1 MAALDPQFM
10 AILKKVLND
19 RFVPHLPRLLDERR
33 PPEEQTAKQA
43 SRAFSAFALHKL
55 LGLLPREA
63 AAAVV
68 DDFQDRG
75 LDAIYYHAPKE
86 TLYLLQTK
94 LKASEQFKQDEAQ
107 AFCDGVRTLLRQD
120 FAAFNAHVQRRQAE
134 IEGAL
139 GACSHIQLVVPYTGD
154 GVTRPAIEALDALL
168 DDVAQDDERVTRNVL
183 YYSAE
188 EITRDLRAEQAYH
201 PVHTD
206 LRLQHVH
213 KVEEPRATYYGVAQ
227 LADLVALHEQHDKG
241 LYERNIR
248 YFLGSG
254 TSEVN
259 RAIKATLLDNPAD
272 FFYLNN
278 GVTAVCDSIDPKE
291 VNRAGFKKLR
301 VRGLSIINGAQTVAS
316 AAEFVARNPGHSIT
330 NAKVMFTLIKA
341 PADGAFGK
349 RVTKARN
356 HQNPVQAANFA
367 SLDETQERLRQE
379 AAHLGFEYHY
389 RPEVLV
395 RANGRVITLEEALR
409 ALATLHD
416 DPRYPVWLKSEPA
429 RLSNPD
435 GTEYQRLFD
444 AQLTGAALINA
455 VLCSRVIRDL
465 LLSSE
470 LRAPSRSQERLIY
483 RHGVHAITAVLMK
496 RLRTKIRAAVP
507 MDPATLPALLS
518 LPFDELRQQAF
529 DTARGRLIGEGPL
542 AYFRNQSNVGSFI
555 ADLMA
560 TNYGRAADPDLA
572 AIRHVAGAAEAYPRK
587 RLFDYLSPRAPQ
599 L

>member
-1 MAALDPQFM
+1 MAALEPQFM

-33 PPEEQTAKQA
+33 PPEEQAGKQA

-120 FAAFNAHVQRRQAE
+120 YAAFNAHVQRRQTE
-134 IEGAL
+134 IEDAL

-168 DDVAQDDERVTRNVL
+168 AEVAQDDERVIASVL
-183 YYSAE
+183 YYSADD
-188 EITRDLRAEQAYH
+188 ITRDLLAEQAYS
-201 PVHTD
+201 PVNTD
-206 LRLQHVH
+206 LRLQHVQ
-213 KVEEPRATYYGVAQ
+213 KVEEPRATYFGVAQ
-227 LADLVALHEQHDKG
+227 LADLVALHQQHDKG

-248 YFLGSG
+248 YFLGSS

-259 RAIKATLLDNPAD
+259 RAIKATLRDNPAD

-278 GVTAVCDSIDPKE
+278 GVTAVCDSIDPKD
-291 VNRAGFKKLR
+291 NRAGFKKLR

-316 AAEFVARNPGHSIT
+316 AAEFVARNPGHGIA

-379 AAHLGFEYHY
+379 VAHLGFEYHY
-389 RPEVLV
+389 RPEVLA

-429 RLSNPD
+429 RLSNPE

-470 LRAPSRSQERLIY
+470 LRAPSRSQERLVY

-496 RLRTKIRAAVP
+496 RLRTKVRAPLP
-507 MDPATLPALLS
+507 MDPASLPALVS

-529 DTARGRLIGEGPL
+529 DTARGRLVGEGPL
-542 AYFRNQSNVGSFI
+542 AYFRNQSNVSSFM
-555 ADLMA
+555 AELMA
-560 TNYGRAADPDLA
+560 TNYGRAADPELA

-599 L
+599 I

>member
-1 MAALDPQFM
+1 MAALEPQFM

-33 PPEEQTAKQA
+33 PPEEQAGKQA

-55 LGLLPREA
+55 LELLPREA

-120 FAAFNAHVQRRQAE
+120 YAAFNAHVQRRQTE
-134 IEGAL
+134 IEYAL

-154 GVTRPAIEALDALL
+154 GVTGPAKEALDALL
-168 DDVAQDDERVTRNVL
+168 AEVAQDDERVIARVL
-183 YYSAE
+183 YYSADD
-188 EITRDLRAEQAYH
+188 ITRDLRAEQAYT
-201 PVHTD
+201 PVNTD
-206 LRLQHVH
+206 LRLQHVQ
-213 KVEEPRATYYGVAQ
+213 KVEEPRATYFGVAQ
-227 LADLVALHEQHDKG
+227 LADLVALHQQHDKG

-259 RAIKATLLDNPAD
+259 RAIKATLLDNSAD

-278 GVTAVCDSIDPKE
+278 GVTAVCDSIDPKDT
-291 VNRAGFKKLR
+291 RGGFKKLR

-316 AAEFVARNPGHSIT
+316 AAEFVARNPGHSIA

-379 AAHLGFEYHY
+379 VAHLGFEYHY

-395 RANGRVITLEEALR
+395 RADRQIITLEEALR

-416 DPRYPVWLKSEPA
+416 DPRYPVWLKSELA

-435 GTEYQRLFD
+435 GPEYQRLFD

-470 LRAPSRSQERLIY
+470 LRAPSRSQERLVY

-496 RLRTKIRAAVP
+496 RLRTKIRAPLP
-507 MDPATLPALLS
+507 MDPATLPALVS
-518 LPFDELRQQAF
+518 QPFDELRQQAF

-542 AYFRNQSNVGSFI
+542 AYFRNQSNVSSFM
-555 ADLMA
+555 AELMA
-560 TNYGRAADPDLA
+560 TNYGRAADPELA

>member
-1 MAALDPQFM
+1 MAALEPQFM

-33 PPEEQTAKQA
+33 PPEEQAGKQA

-55 LGLLPREA
+55 LDLLPREA

-120 FAAFNAHVQRRQAE
+120 YAAFNAHVQRRQTE
-134 IEGAL
+134 VEDAL

-154 GVTRPAIEALDALL
+154 GVTGPAQEALDALL
-168 DDVAQDDERVTRNVL
+168 AEVAQDDERIVANVL
-183 YYSAE
+183 YYSADD
-188 EITRDLRAEQAYH
+188 ITRDLRAEQAYT
-201 PVHTD
+201 PVNTD

-213 KVEEPRATYYGVAQ
+213 KVEEPRATYFGVAQ
-227 LADLVALHEQHDKG
+227 LADLVDLHQQYDKG

-248 YFLGSG
+248 YFLGTS

-278 GVTAVCDSIDPKE
+278 GVTAVCDSIDPKDT
-291 VNRAGFKKLR
+291 RAGFKKLR

-316 AAEFVARNPGHSIT
+316 AAEFVARSPGHSIA

-389 RPEVLV
+389 RPEVLA
-395 RANGRVITLEEALR
+395 RANGRVIRLEEALR

-435 GTEYQRLFD
+435 GPEYQCLFD

-455 VLCSRVIRDL
+455 VLCSRVVRDL

-470 LRAPSRSQERLIY
+470 LRATSRSQERLVY

-496 RLRTKIRAAVP
+496 RLRTKIRAPLP
-507 MDPATLPALLS
+507 MDPAALPALVS
-518 LPFDELRQQAF
+518 QPFDEMRQQAF
-529 DTARGRLIGEGPL
+529 DIARGRLIGEGPL
-542 AYFRNQSNVGSFI
+542 AYFRNQGNVVSFLSE
-555 ADLMA
+555 LMT
-560 TNYGRAADPDLA
+560 TNFGLGADP
-572 AIRHVAGAAEAYPRK
+572 AIATLRNVAGPAEAYPRK

-599 L
+599 I

>member
-1 MAALDPQFM
+1 MAALEPQFM

-33 PPEEQTAKQA
+33 PPEEQAGKQA

-120 FAAFNAHVQRRQAE
+120 YAAFNAHVQRRQTE
-134 IEGAL
+134 IEDAL

-154 GVTRPAIEALDALL
+154 GVTGPAKEALDALL
-168 DDVAQDDERVTRNVL
+168 AEVAQDDERVIARVL
-183 YYSAE
+183 YYSADD
-188 EITRDLRAEQAYH
+188 ITRDLRAEQAYT
-201 PVHTD
+201 PVNTD
-206 LRLQHVH
+206 LRLQHVQ
-213 KVEEPRATYYGVAQ
+213 KVEEPRATYFGVAQ
-227 LADLVALHEQHDKG
+227 LAELVALHQQHDKG

-259 RAIKATLLDNPAD
+259 RAIKATLLDNSAD

-278 GVTAVCDSIDPKE
+278 GVTAVCDSIDPKDT
-291 VNRAGFKKLR
+291 RGGFKKLR

-316 AAEFVARNPGHSIT
+316 AAEFVALNPGHSIA

-379 AAHLGFEYHY
+379 VAHLGFEYHY

-395 RANGRVITLEEALR
+395 RADRQIITLEEALR

-416 DPRYPVWLKSEPA
+416 DPRYPVWLKSELA

-435 GTEYQRLFD
+435 GPEYQRLFD

-470 LRAPSRSQERLIY
+470 LRAPSRSQERLVY

-496 RLRTKIRAAVP
+496 RLRTKIRAPLP
-507 MDPATLPALLS
+507 MDPATLPALVS
-518 LPFDELRQQAF
+518 QPFDELRQQAF

-542 AYFRNQSNVGSFI
+542 AYFRNQSNVSSFM
-555 ADLMA
+555 AELMA
-560 TNYGRAADPDLA
+560 TNYGRAADPELA

>member
-1 MAALDPQFM
+1 M
-10 AILKKVLND
+10 
-19 RFVPHLPRLLDERR
+19 
-33 PPEEQTAKQA
+33 
-43 SRAFSAFALHKL
+43 
-55 LGLLPREA
+55 
-63 AAAVV
+63 
-68 DDFQDRG
+68 
-75 LDAIYYHAPKE
+75 
-86 TLYLLQTK
+86 
-94 LKASEQFKQDEAQ
+94 
-107 AFCDGVRTLLRQD
+107 
-120 FAAFNAHVQRRQAE
+120 
-134 IEGAL
+134 
-139 GACSHIQLVVPYTGD
+139 
-154 GVTRPAIEALDALL
+154 
-168 DDVAQDDERVTRNVL
+168 
-183 YYSAE
+183 
-188 EITRDLRAEQAYH
+188 
-201 PVHTD
+201 
-206 LRLQHVH
+206 
-213 KVEEPRATYYGVAQ
+213 
-227 LADLVALHEQHDKG
+227 
-241 LYERNIR
+241 
-248 YFLGSG
+248 
-254 TSEVN
+254 N
-259 RAIKATLLDNPAD
+259 RAIKATLLDNPED

-278 GVTAVCDSIDPKE
+278 GVTAVCDSIDPKDT
-291 VNRAGFKKLR
+291 RAGFKKLR

-316 AAEFVARNPGHSIT
+316 AAEFVARNPDHSIA

-379 AAHLGFEYHY
+379 VAHLGFEYHY

-416 DPRYPVWLKSEPA
+416 DPRYPVWLKSDPA

-435 GTEYQRLFD
+435 GAEYQRLFD
-444 AQLTGAALINA
+444 AQLPGAALINA
-455 VLCSRVIRDL
+455 VLCSRAIRDL

-470 LRAPSRSQERLIY
+470 LRAPSRSQERLVY

-507 MDPATLPALLS
+507 MEPATLPALVS

-542 AYFRNQSNVGSFI
+542 AYFRNQANVVSFL
-555 ADLMA
+555 ADLMTTNFGLGTDPAIA
-560 TNYGRAADPDLA
+560 TLRN
-572 AIRHVAGAAEAYPRK
+572 VAGPAEAYPRK

>member
-1 MAALDPQFM
+1 MAALEPQFM
-10 AILKKVLND
+10 AILNNVLNE
-19 RFVPHLPRLLDERR
+19 RFIPHLPRLMDERR
-33 PPEEQTAKQA
+33 PPEEQAGKQA
-43 SRAFSAFALHKL
+43 SRAFGAFALHKL
-55 LGLLPREA
+55 LGLLPQVA

-68 DDFQDRG
+68 DDFHDRG
-75 LDAIYYHAPKE
+75 LDAIYYHAPDE
-86 TLYLLQTK
+86 TLYLLQSK
-94 LKASEQFKQDEAQ
+94 LKASEQFKQDEALT
-107 AFCDGVRTLLRQD
+107 FCDGVRTLLRQD
-120 FAAFNAHVQRRQAE
+120 FAAFNSHVQRRQTE
-134 IEGAL
+134 IEDAL
-139 GACSHIQLVVPYTGD
+139 DACCHIQLVVPYTGD
-154 GVTRPAIEALDALL
+154 GVTQTAIANLDALL
-168 DDVAQDDERVTRNVL
+168 NDEVLDDERIIKNIR

-188 EITRDLRAEQAYH
+188 EIKRDLRAEQAYL
-201 PVHTD
+201 PVNTD
-206 LRLQHVH
+206 LLLQKAH
-213 KVEEPRATYYGVAQ
+213 KVGEPRATYFGVAQ
-227 LADLVALHEQHDKG
+227 LSDLVALHQQHDKG

-278 GVTAVCDSIDPKE
+278 GVTAVCDSVDPKGN
-291 VNRAGFKKLR
+291 NRAGFKKFR
-301 VRGLSIINGAQTVAS
+301 VRGLSIINGAQTLAS
-316 AAEFVARNPGHSIT
+316 AAEFAARNPDHSIA
-330 NAKVMFTLIKA
+330 NAKVMFTLINA

-379 AAHLGFEYHY
+379 VAHLGFEYHY

-416 DPRYPVWLKSEPA
+416 DPRYPVWLKSEPS

-435 GTEYQRLFD
+435 GAEYKRLFD
-444 AQLTGAALINA
+444 AQMTGATLVNA

-470 LRAPSRSQERLIY
+470 LRAPSRSQERLVY

-496 RLRTKIRAAVP
+496 RLRTRIRAAVP
-507 MDPATLPALLS
+507 IDQAPLPALLS

-529 DTARGRLIGEGPL
+529 DTARARLIGEGPL
-542 AYFRNQSNVGSFI
+542 AYFRNQGNVGSFL
-555 ADLMA
+555 AELMT
-560 TNYGRAADPDLA
+560 TNFGLAGDPDLA
-572 AIRHVAGAAEAYPRK
+572 TIRNVAGPLEAYPRK
-587 RLFDYLSPRAPQ
+587 RLLDYLSARTPQ
-599 L
+599 V

>member
-201 PVHTD
+201 PVHTE

-301 VRGLSIINGAQTVAS
+301 IRGLSIINGAQTVAS
-316 AAEFVARNPGHSIT
+316 AAEFVARNPGYSIA

-379 AAHLGFEYHY
+379 VAHLGFEYHY

-429 RLSNPD
+429 RLSNPE
-435 GTEYQRLFD
+435 GAEYQRLFD

-455 VLCSRVIRDL
+455 VLCSRAIRDL
-465 LLSSE
+465 RLSSE
-470 LRAPSRSQERLIY
+470 LRAPSRSQERLVY
-483 RHGVHAITAVLMK
+483 RHGAHAITAVLMK

-507 MDPATLPALLS
+507 MDPATLPALVS

-542 AYFRNQSNVGSFI
+542 AYFRNQANVVSFL
-555 ADLMA
+555 ADLMT
-560 TNYGRAADPDLA
+560 TNFGLGTDP
-572 AIRHVAGAAEAYPRK
+572 AIPTLRNVAGPAEVYPRK

>member
-1 MAALDPQFM
+1 MAALEPQFM

-33 PPEEQTAKQA
+33 PPEEQAGKQA

-120 FAAFNAHVQRRQAE
+120 YAAFNGHVQRRQTE
-134 IEGAL
+134 IEDAL

-154 GVTRPAIEALDALL
+154 GVTGPAKQALDALL
-168 DDVAQDDERVTRNVL
+168 AEVAEDDERIATNVL
-183 YYSAE
+183 YYSADD
-188 EITRDLRAEQAYH
+188 ITRDLRAEQAYT
-201 PVHTD
+201 PVNTD

-227 LADLVALHEQHDKG
+227 VADLVALHQQHDKG

-259 RAIKATLLDNPAD
+259 RAIKTTLLDNPAD

-278 GVTAVCDSIDPKE
+278 GVTAVCDSIDPKDT
-291 VNRAGFKKLR
+291 RAGFKKLR
-301 VRGLSIINGAQTVAS
+301 IRGLSIINGAQTVAS
-316 AAEFVARNPGHSIT
+316 AAEFVERHPGHSIA

-379 AAHLGFEYHY
+379 AGHPGFEYHY

-470 LRAPSRSQERLIY
+470 LRAPSRSLERLVY

-496 RLRTKIRAAVP
+496 RLRTKIRAPLP
-507 MDPATLPALLS
+507 MDPATLPALVS
-518 LPFDELRQQAF
+518 LPFDELRQQAY
-529 DTARGRLIGEGPL
+529 DTARGRLTGEGPL
-542 AYFRNQSNVGSFI
+542 AYFRNQGNVVSFLAELMTTNFGLGPDPAI
-555 ADLMA
+555 ATLR
-560 TNYGRAADPDLA
+560 N
-572 AIRHVAGAAEAYPRK
+572 VAGPAEAYPRK

>member
-1 MAALDPQFM
+1 MAALEPQFM

-33 PPEEQTAKQA
+33 PPEEQAGKQC

-55 LGLLPREA
+55 LGLLPSEA

-120 FAAFNAHVQRRQAE
+120 YAAFNAHVQRRQTE
-134 IEGAL
+134 IEDAL

-168 DDVAQDDERVTRNVL
+168 AEVAQDDERVIASVL
-183 YYSAE
+183 YYSADD
-188 EITRDLRAEQAYH
+188 ITRDLRAEQAYT
-201 PVHTD
+201 PVNTD
-206 LRLQHVH
+206 LRLQHVQ
-213 KVEEPRATYYGVAQ
+213 KVEEPRATYFGVAQ
-227 LADLVALHEQHDKG
+227 LADLVALHQQHDKG

-248 YFLGSG
+248 YFLGSS

-278 GVTAVCDSIDPKE
+278 GVTAVCDSIDPKD
-291 VNRAGFKKLR
+291 NRAGFKKLR

-316 AAEFVARNPGHSIT
+316 AAEFVDRNPGHSIA

-379 AAHLGFEYHY
+379 VAHLGFEYHY
-389 RPEVLV
+389 RPEVLA

-409 ALATLHD
+409 ALAALHD

-435 GTEYQRLFD
+435 GPEYQRLFE

-470 LRAPSRSQERLIY
+470 LRAPSRSQERLVY

-496 RLRTKIRAAVP
+496 RLRTKIRAPLP
-507 MDPATLPALLS
+507 MDPATLPALVS
-518 LPFDELRQQAF
+518 QPFDELRQQAF

-542 AYFRNQSNVGSFI
+542 AYFRNQGNVVSFLSE
-555 ADLMA
+555 LMT
-560 TNYGRAADPDLA
+560 TNFGLGADP
-572 AIRHVAGAAEAYPRK
+572 AIATLRNVAGPAEAYPRK

-599 L
+599 I

>member
-1 MAALDPQFM
+1 MAALEPQFM

-19 RFVPHLPRLLDERR
+19 RFVPHLPRLIDEKR
-33 PPEEQTAKQA
+33 PPEEQAGKHA

-55 LGLLPREA
+55 LGMLPREA

-75 LDAIYYHAPKE
+75 LDAIYYHAPNE

-120 FAAFNAHVQRRQAE
+120 FAAFNAHVQRRQTE
-134 IEGAL
+134 IEDAL

-168 DDVAQDDERVTRNVL
+168 NDVAQDDERIARNVL
-183 YYSAE
+183 YYSAD
-188 EITRDLRAEQAYH
+188 EITRDLRAEQAYT
-201 PVHTD
+201 PVNTD

-213 KVEEPRATYYGVAQ
+213 KVEEPRATYFGVAQ
-227 LADLVALHEQHDKG
+227 LADLVALHQQHDKG

-278 GVTAVCDSIDPKE
+278 GVTAVCDSIDPKD
-291 VNRAGFKKLR
+291 NRAGFKKLR

-316 AAEFVARNPGHSIT
+316 AAEFVERHPGHSIA

-389 RPEVLV
+389 RPEVPV
-395 RANGRVITLEEALR
+395 RGNGRVITLEEALR

-429 RLSNPD
+429 RLANPD
-435 GTEYQRLFD
+435 GAEYQRLFD

-455 VLCSRVIRDL
+455 VLCCRVIRDL
-465 LLSSE
+465 LLGSE
-470 LRAPSRSQERLIY
+470 LRAPSRSQERLVY

-507 MDPATLPALLS
+507 MDPDTLPALVS

-529 DTARGRLIGEGPL
+529 DIAGGGLIGEGPL
-542 AYFRNQSNVGSFI
+542 AYFRNQSNVVSFL
-555 ADLMA
+555 AELMA
-560 TNYGRAADPDLA
+560 TNFRLGADP
-572 AIRHVAGAAEAYPRK
+572 AIATLRNVAGPVEAYPRK

>member
-1 MAALDPQFM
+1 MAALEPQFM

-33 PPEEQTAKQA
+33 PPEEQAGKQC

-55 LGLLPREA
+55 LGLLPSEA

-120 FAAFNAHVQRRQAE
+120 YAAFNAHVQRRQTE
-134 IEGAL
+134 IEDAL

-154 GVTRPAIEALDALL
+154 GVTRPAIEVLDALL
-168 DDVAQDDERVTRNVL
+168 AEVAQDDERVVASVL
-183 YYSAE
+183 YYSADD
-188 EITRDLRAEQAYH
+188 ITRDLRAEQAYP
-201 PVHTD
+201 PVNTD
-206 LRLQHVH
+206 LRLQHVQ
-213 KVEEPRATYYGVAQ
+213 KVEEPRATYFGVAQ
-227 LADLVALHEQHDKG
+227 LADLVALHQQHDKG

-248 YFLGSG
+248 YFLGSS

-278 GVTAVCDSIDPKE
+278 GVTAVCDSIDPKD
-291 VNRAGFKKLR
+291 NRAGFKKLR

-316 AAEFVARNPGHSIT
+316 AAEFVARNPGHSIA

-379 AAHLGFEYHY
+379 VAHLGFEYHY
-389 RPEVLV
+389 RPEMLA

-409 ALATLHD
+409 VLATLHD

-435 GTEYQRLFD
+435 GPEYQRLFD

-455 VLCSRVIRDL
+455 VLCSRAIHDL

-470 LRAPSRSQERLIY
+470 LRAPSRSQERLVY

-496 RLRTKIRAAVP
+496 RLRTKIRAPLP
-507 MDPATLPALLS
+507 MDPATLPALVS
-518 LPFDELRQQAF
+518 QPFDELRQQAF

-542 AYFRNQSNVGSFI
+542 AYFRNQGNVVSFL
-555 ADLMA
+555 AELMT
-560 TNYGRAADPDLA
+560 TNFGLGADP
-572 AIRHVAGAAEAYPRK
+572 AIATLRNVAGPAEAYPRK

-599 L
+599 I

>member
-1 MAALDPQFM
+1 MAALEPQFM

-33 PPEEQTAKQA
+33 PPEEQAGKQA

-107 AFCDGVRTLLRQD
+107 AFCEGVRTLLRQD
-120 FAAFNAHVQRRQAE
+120 YAAFNAHVQRRQTE
-134 IEGAL
+134 IEDGL

-154 GVTRPAIEALDALL
+154 GVTRPAIEAIDALL
-168 DDVAQDDERVTRNVL
+168 AEVAQDDERIVPNVL
-183 YYSAE
+183 YYSADD
-188 EITRDLRAEQAYH
+188 ITRDLRAEQAYT
-201 PVHTD
+201 PVNTD
-206 LRLQHVH
+206 LRLQHVQ
-213 KVEEPRATYYGVAQ
+213 KVEEPRATYFGVAQ
-227 LADLVALHEQHDKG
+227 LADLVALHQQHDKG

-248 YFLGSG
+248 YFLGSS

-278 GVTAVCDSIDPKE
+278 GVTAVCDSIDPKDT
-291 VNRAGFKKLR
+291 RAGFKKLR

-316 AAEFVARNPGHSIT
+316 AAEFVARNPGHSIA

-379 AAHLGFEYHY
+379 VAHLGFEYHY
-389 RPEVLV
+389 RPEVLA

-409 ALATLHD
+409 ALAALHD

-429 RLSNPD
+429 RLSNPN
-435 GTEYQRLFD
+435 GPEYQRLFD

-470 LRAPSRSQERLIY
+470 LRAPSRSQERLVY
-483 RHGVHAITAVLMK
+483 RHGVHAITAVLIK
-496 RLRTKIRAAVP
+496 RLRTKIRAPLP
-507 MDPATLPALLS
+507 MDPATLPALVS
-518 LPFDELRQQAF
+518 QPFDELRQQAF

-542 AYFRNQSNVGSFI
+542 AYFRNQGNVVSF
-555 ADLMA
+555 LSEVMT
-560 TNYGRAADPDLA
+560 TNFGLDADP
-572 AIRHVAGAAEAYPRK
+572 AIATLRNVAGPAQAYPRK

>member
-75 LDAIYYHAPKE
+75 LDAIYYRAPNE

-120 FAAFNAHVQRRQAE
+120 FAAFNDHVQRRQTE
-134 IEGAL
+134 IEDAL
-139 GACSHIQLVVPYTGD
+139 GTCSHIQLVVPYTGD
-154 GVTRPAIEALDALL
+154 GVTGPAKEALEALL
-168 DDVAQDDERVTRNVL
+168 AEVKQDDERIVASVL
-183 YYSAE
+183 YYAPD
-188 EITRDLRAEQAYH
+188 EITRDLRAEQAYM
-201 PVHTD
+201 PVNTD

-213 KVEEPRATYYGVAQ
+213 KVEEPRATYFGVAQ
-227 LADLVALHEQHDKG
+227 LADLVALHQHHDKG

-248 YFLGSG
+248 YFLGSSA
-254 TSEVN
+254 SEVN
-259 RAIKATLLDNPAD
+259 RAIKATLLENPAD

-278 GVTAVCDSIDPKE
+278 GVTAVCDSIDPKD
-291 VNRAGFKKLR
+291 NRAGFKKLR

-316 AAEFVARNPGHSIT
+316 AAEFVARNPGHSIA

-341 PADGAFGK
+341 PADSAFGK
-349 RVTKARN
+349 RVTRARN

-379 AAHLGFEYHY
+379 VAHLGFEYHY

-416 DPRYPVWLKSEPA
+416 DPRYTVWLKSEPA

-435 GTEYQRLFD
+435 GAEYQRLFD
-444 AQLTGAALINA
+444 AQLTGAVLINA
-455 VLCSRVIRDL
+455 VLCSRAIRDL

-470 LRAPSRSQERLIY
+470 LRAPSRSQERLLY

-496 RLRTKIRAAVP
+496 RLRTKIRAAIP
-507 MDPATLPALLS
+507 MDPATLPALIS

-542 AYFRNQSNVGSFI
+542 AYFRNQGNVVSVL
-555 ADLMA
+555 ADLMTTNFGLGTDPAIA
-560 TNYGRAADPDLA
+560 TLRN
-572 AIRHVAGAAEAYPRK
+572 VAGLAEAYPRK
-587 RLFDYLSPRAPQ
+587 RLFEYLSPRAPQ

>member
-154 GVTRPAIEALDALL
+154 GVTRPAIEALEALL

-183 YYSAE
+183 YYSAD

-301 VRGLSIINGAQTVAS
+301 IRGLSIINGAQTVAS
-316 AAEFVARNPGHSIT
+316 AAEFVARNPGHSIA

-356 HQNPVQAANFA
+356 HQNPVQEANFA

-379 AAHLGFEYHY
+379 VAHLGFEYHY

-470 LRAPSRSQERLIY
+470 LRAPSRSQERLVY

-496 RLRTKIRAAVP
+496 RLRTKIRAPVP
-507 MDPATLPALLS
+507 MDPATLPALVS

-529 DTARGRLIGEGPL
+529 ETARGRLIGEGPL
-542 AYFRNQSNVGSFI
+542 AYFRNQSNVSTFM
-555 ADLMA
+555 AELMA
-560 TNYGRAADPDLA
+560 TNYGRAADPELA
-572 AIRHVAGAAEAYPRK
+572 AIRHVAGTAEAYPRK

-599 L
+599 I

>member
-1 MAALDPQFM
+1 MAALEPQFI

-33 PPEEQTAKQA
+33 PPAEQAGKQA

-63 AAAVV
+63 AAVVV

-75 LDAIYYHAPKE
+75 LDAIYYHAPNE

-120 FAAFNAHVQRRQAE
+120 FAAFNAHVQRRQTE
-134 IEGAL
+134 IEDAL
-139 GACSHIQLVVPYTGD
+139 GACSHIQLVVPHTGD
-154 GVTRPAIEALDALL
+154 GVTRPANEALDALL
-168 DDVAQDDERVTRNVL
+168 SEVAQDDERIVAHVL
-183 YYSAE
+183 FYSADD
-188 EITRDLRAEQAYH
+188 ITRDLRAEQAYT
-201 PVHTD
+201 PVNTD
-206 LRLQHVH
+206 LRLQHVQ
-213 KVEEPRATYYGVAQ
+213 KVGEPRATYLGVAQ
-227 LADLVALHEQHDKG
+227 LADLVALHQQHDKG

-278 GVTAVCDSIDPKE
+278 GVTAVCDSIDPKD
-291 VNRAGFKKLR
+291 NRGGFKKLR

-341 PADGAFGK
+341 PTDGAFGK
-349 RVTKARN
+349 RITKARN
-356 HQNPVQAANFA
+356 HQNPIQAANFA

-379 AAHLGFEYHY
+379 VAHLGFEYQY

-395 RANGRVITLEEALR
+395 RGKGRVIAIEEALR

-435 GTEYQRLFD
+435 GAEYQRLFD
-444 AQLTGAALINA
+444 AQLTGAALINT
-455 VLCSRVIRDL
+455 VLCSRVIREL

-470 LRAPSRSQERLIY
+470 QRAASRSQERLVY
-483 RHGVHAITAVLMK
+483 RHGVHSITAVLMK
-496 RLRTKIRAAVP
+496 RLRVKIRAPLP
-507 MDPATLPALLS
+507 MDPATLPALVS
-518 LPFDELRQQAF
+518 QPFDELRQQAF

-542 AYFRNQSNVGSFI
+542 AYFRNQGNVVSFL
-555 ADLMA
+555 AELMT
-560 TNYGRAADPDLA
+560 TNFGLGADPAITTLRNVA
-572 AIRHVAGAAEAYPRK
+572 APAEAYPRK

>member
-1 MAALDPQFM
+1 MAALEPQFM
-10 AILKKVLND
+10 AILKKVLTD
-19 RFVPHLPRLLDERR
+19 RFVPLLPRLLDERR
-33 PPEEQTAKQA
+33 PPEEQASKQA

-94 LKASEQFKQDEAQ
+94 LKSSEQFKQDEAQ
-107 AFCDGVRTLLRQD
+107 AFCDGLRTLLRQD
-120 FAAFNAHVQRRQAE
+120 YAAFNAHVQRRQTE
-134 IEGAL
+134 IEDAL
-139 GACSHIQLVVPYTGD
+139 GGCSHIQLVVPYTGD
-154 GVTRPAIEALDALL
+154 GVTGPAQEALDALL
-168 DDVAQDDERVTRNVL
+168 AEVTQDDERIVANVL
-183 YYSAE
+183 YYSADD
-188 EITRDLRAEQAYH
+188 ITRDLRAEQAYT
-201 PVHTD
+201 PVNTD

-213 KVEEPRATYYGVAQ
+213 KVEEPRATYFGVAP
-227 LADLVALHEQHDKG
+227 LADLVDLHQQYDKG

-248 YFLGSG
+248 YFLGTS

-278 GVTAVCDSIDPKE
+278 GVTAVCDSIDPKDT
-291 VNRAGFKKLR
+291 RAGFKKLR

-316 AAEFVARNPGHSIT
+316 AAEFVARNPGHSIA

-379 AAHLGFEYHY
+379 VAHLGFEYHY
-389 RPEVLV
+389 RPEALA

-435 GTEYQRLFD
+435 GLEYQRLFD
-444 AQLTGAALINA
+444 AHLTGAALINT

-470 LRAPSRSQERLIY
+470 LRAPSRSQERLVY

-496 RLRTKIRAAVP
+496 RLRSKIRAPLP
-507 MDPATLPALLS
+507 MAPATLPALVS
-518 LPFDELRQQAF
+518 QPFDELRQQAF
-529 DTARGRLIGEGPL
+529 DIARGRLIGEGPL
-542 AYFRNQSNVGSFI
+542 AYFRNQGNVVSFLSE
-555 ADLMA
+555 LMT
-560 TNYGRAADPDLA
+560 TNFGLGADP
-572 AIRHVAGAAEAYPRK
+572 AIATLRNVAGPAEAYPRK
-587 RLFDYLSPRAPQ
+587 RLFDYLSPRAPEI
-599 L
+599 